1 MLAMALAL
9 GASETASQAFAG
21 DLMKAWGT
29 AALMPIAAATPPH
42 PPACGGSPLPPGERA
57 KSESCRVAPNE
68 GGAANA
74 DRAGSYRVAGNTQA
88 AASAL
93 LPYDIRGDA
102 IPEPLGGRTGDAVRG
117 KAIVLDR
124 RRGNCLI
131 CHAFPIEGEPFQGE
145 IGPPMTGVASRLTK
159 AQIRL
164 RLIDQ
169 SRLNPETIM
178 PPFYRVEGLTN
189 VAPEYEGRPAL
200 DAQEIEDVVAYL
212 AGLTE

>member
-1 MLAMALAL
+1 LAGVVLAMVWAL

-21 DLMKAWGT
+21 DLLKAWGT
-29 AALMPIAAATPPH
+29 AAVVTIAAAATPH
-42 PPACGGSPLPPGERA
+42 PPAGGGSPSPVVSR
-57 KSESCRVAPNE
+57 RVAPAE

-74 DRAGSYRVAGNTQA
+74 DGAGSYRVAGNTQA

-102 IPEPLGGRTGDAVRG
+102 VPEALGGLTGDAERG